1 MRICEIFVSL
11 QGEGTDAGTPC
22 TFVRLAGCN
31 LRCSYCDTEYAFHGG
46 KEMSDGE
53 ISDTVSGL
61 GCRRVCITGG
71 EPLLQ
76 DVRSLCNLLRSEG
89 FHVKL
94 ETNGSLPLKGSFD
107 IVDMDIKTPSSGES
121 GRMRFSNIS
130 KLRKKDELKFVISD
144 KKDYDYSKE
153 ILERFTPRCNVIFQ
167 PSYGVLKPE
176 TLAEWIMSDRINVR
190 LGIQLHKILWGDR
203 REV

>member
-94 ETNGSLPLKGSFD
+94 ETNGSLPLKEAS
-107 IVDMDIKTPSSGES
+107 TS
-121 GRMRFSNIS
+121 
-130 KLRKKDELKFVISD
+130 
-144 KKDYDYSKE
+144 
-153 ILERFTPRCNVIFQ
+153 
-167 PSYGVLKPE
+167 
-176 TLAEWIMSDRINVR
+176 WI
-190 LGIQLHKILWGDR
+190 WT
-203 REV
+203 